1 MSLPPSLSLSLF
13 ADDEAYYASLLQCD
27 ANSTS
32 PSTSLRPKPKRAR
45 LDRNINWLIPIP
57 KSFRQ
62 PTVRVRSLGG
72 YLERGRGNGKF

>member
-45 LDRNINWLIPIP
+45 LDRNQLAYSNSKEL
-57 KSFRQ
+57 Q
-62 PTVRVRSLGG
+62 TVRVRSLEG